1 MAIYHLS
8 VSNISRSQ
16 GRSVVAAAAYRSGER
31 LVDERCSK
39 VQDYSRRKEVIYT
52 DIMTP
57 ACAPPWIKDRGVLW
71 NHIETLEKR
80 KDARLA
86 REVQFSLPRELS
98 IEQNIELTKTFV
110 QSTFVDQGM
119 VADVAIHDHVGGD
132 GDPQPHAHVLLVTR
146 TVNEQGFGLKDA
158 AWNKTELLCQWRE
171 TWQEVANTHLAQAGH
186 SVQID
191 HRSLAA
197 QEIDLEPQHKIGAV
211 AAQQRLTRLTDH
223 QRIARE
229 NGERL
234 AADPRIALHAL
245 TRQYSTFTE
254 IELARFVNRHSD
266 SAEQFQTVM
275 ARVQACTELVAVGC
289 DRQGRERFSTK
300 TMMAVENKLMEQTQ
314 ALARRPQHGVQPA
327 YLTTATATRSLSTEQ
342 AQALEFITSAGDVK
356 CLVGY
361 AGTGKSYLLGA
372 AKDAW
377 ERSGYRVR
385 GVTLSGIA
393 AQNLEQGSGIASRT
407 VASQLYRWG
416 QDKDHLSA
424 QDIVVIDEA
433 GMLGSRQMARLID
446 EAHQH
451 QAKVVLVGDPQQLQA
466 IEAGAAFRAMA
477 EQQGYLSLTDI
488 RRQQEPWQREAT
500 ISLAEGR
507 VAEALEAYCEADH
520 LHTTVQADAAK
531 DQLLNQWNDVRHTNP
546 EQTQI
551 ILTYTRQEVKDLNER
566 ARALRQAD
574 GELQQEQ
581 TFTTDQGPLALA
593 AGDRI
598 YFLKCSNHLQVVNG
612 TLGTVQAVDGER
624 GLLKVELDRDD
635 LAPAQRTVTVDVEQ
649 YPHLTY
655 GYAATVHKA
664 QGITVDRTYLL
675 ASHYDDAH
683 STYVGMS
690 RHRLSCDVFVSR
702 EVFATD
708 NDLTYT
714 LNRERRKDISL
725 DYPADASIVDIV
737 QYGSNR
743 MKAPLLAHGQQ
754 LVDEARERQRQ
765 ADRQEL
771 RDFVKAFD
779 AVNPEIAAQHAEFLM
794 TAQEK
799 RHRNIKKMT
808 DSYHHQRDTRTLTDA
823 QQQIYE
829 HDAAHLT
836 QDKTLMQ
843 HLPTDVS
850 QTLNELAQ
858 AYGQR
863 QHLKQL
869 RQEQEKQ
876 QQRERAR
883 SHSRGMSMGF

>member
-1 MAIYHLS
+1 MAIYQLQI
-8 VSNISRSQ
+8 SNISRGQ

-31 LVDERCSK
+31 LVDERCGK
-39 VQDYSRRKEVIYT
+39 VHNYSRRKEVVYT

-57 ACAPPWIKDRGVLW
+57 AIAPSWIKDRALLW
-71 NHIETLEKR
+71 NHIEHLEKR

-98 IEQNIELTKTFV
+98 IQQNIELTKAFV

-132 GDPQPHAHVLLVTR
+132 GEPHPHAHVLLVTR
-146 TVNEQGFGLKDA
+146 TVNEHGFGLKDP

-171 TWQEVANTHLAQAGH
+171 SWQEVANTHLARAGH

-191 HRSLAA
+191 HRSLVA
-197 QEIDLEPQHKIGAV
+197 QEIELEPQHKIGPV
-211 AAQQRLTRLTDH
+211 AARERLTREADH

-229 NGERL
+229 NGDCI

-254 IELARFVNRHSD
+254 VELARFINRHSD
-266 SAEQFQTVM
+266 SAEQFQQVM
-275 ARVQACTELVAVGC
+275 TRVKACPELVAVGC
-289 DRQGRERFSTK
+289 DKHGRERFSTK
-300 TMMAVENKLMEQTQ
+300 TMRVVEEQLMTQTQELTQQPQHKIVDQALIPAAIAKRSLSPEQQQ
-314 ALARRPQHGVQPA
+314 ALA
-327 YLTTATATRSLSTEQ
+327 YITA
-342 AQALEFITSAGDVK
+342 AGDLK

-372 AKDAW
+372 AKEAW
-377 ERSGYRVR
+377 EHQGYRVR

-424 QDIVVIDEA
+424 HDILVIDEA
-433 GMLGSRQMARLID
+433 GMLGSRQMARLME
-446 EAHQH
+446 EAHRH
-451 QAKVVLVGDPQQLQA
+451 KAKVVLVGDPQQLQA
-466 IEAGAAFRAMA
+466 IEAGAAFRAIA

-488 RRQQEPWQREAT
+488 RRQVEPWQREAT
-500 ISLAEGR
+500 IALAEGR
-507 VAEALEAYCEADH
+507 VTAALQSYREADH
-520 LHTTVQADAAK
+520 VHTSLYANDAK
-531 DQLLNQWNDVRHTNP
+531 DQLLNQWNDVRHTYP

-551 ILTYTRQEVKDLNER
+551 MLTYTRHEVSALNAR

-574 GELQQEQ
+574 GELQNEQ
-581 TFTTDQGPLALA
+581 TLTTDRGPLTLA
-593 AGDRI
+593 VGDRI
-598 YFLKCSNHLQVVNG
+598 YFLKRSDHLNVVNG
-612 TLGTVQAVDGER
+612 TLGTVQAVDGEN
-624 GLLKVELDRDD
+624 GLLTVELDRDD
-635 LAPAQRTVTVDVEQ
+635 LAPAQRCITVDVEH
-649 YPHLTY
+649 YPYLTH

-675 ASHYDDAH
+675 ASPYDDAH

-690 RHRLSCDVFVSR
+690 RHRLSCDLFVSR
-702 EVFATD
+702 ENFATD
-708 NDLTYT
+708 NDLTRT
-714 LNRERRKDISL
+714 LSRERRKDISW

-737 QYGSNR
+737 QYGSER

-754 LVDEARERQRQ
+754 LVDERRERQRQ

-779 AVNPEIAAQHAEFLM
+779 QANPEIAAQHAEFLM
-794 TAQEK
+794 TAQDK
-799 RHRNIKKMT
+799 RQQAVKNMMN
-808 DSYHHQRDTRTLTDA
+808 SYQQQRAAHTLTDEH
-823 QQQIYE
+823 QQQYE
-829 HDAAHLT
+829 RAAVKLT

-843 HLPTDVS
+843 YLPKELG

-858 AYGQR
+858 AHGQR
-863 QHLKQL
+863 QHLEQQK
-869 RQEQEKQ
+869 REQEKQ
-876 QQRERAR
+876 QQQRER
-883 SHSRGMSMGF
+883 SRGMSIGF